1 MSDLKALQYELGK
14 VESRIDKLHET
25 LSGCDWCC
33 GGGDEETAELRR
45 KEVKLRKALGIT
57 N

>member
-33 GGGDEETAELRR
+33 GGGDEEMAELRR